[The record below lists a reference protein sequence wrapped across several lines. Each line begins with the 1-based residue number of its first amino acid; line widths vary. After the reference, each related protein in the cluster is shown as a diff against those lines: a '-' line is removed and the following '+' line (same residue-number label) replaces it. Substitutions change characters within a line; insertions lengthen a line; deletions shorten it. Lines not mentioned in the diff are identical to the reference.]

1 MNDILH
7 ANIFFIITSVVVV
20 VLAVFWAIIL
30 WYVIGIVRE
39 VRTIARRLSR
49 ASENIEKDF
58 NDFRTQVRAGGDK
71 VRSLGLTFFEFIVRK
86 ITAGPTRSKKRASK
100 VDSTEDDLVQ

>member
-39 VRTIARRLSR
+39 VRSIARRLST

-58 NDFRTQVRAGGDK
+58 NDFRMQVRAGGDR
-71 VRSLGLTFFEFIVRK
+71 VRSLRL
-86 ITAGPTRSKKRASK
+86 TAGSARSKKRPQK
-100 VDSTEDDLVQ
+100 VDATQDDLVQ

>member
-39 VRTIARRLSR
+39 VRSIARRLST

-58 NDFRTQVRAGGDK
+58 NDFRMQVRAGGDR
-71 VRSLGLTFFEFIVRK
+71 VRSLGLTFFEFMVRRL
-86 ITAGPTRSKKRASK
+86 TAGSARSKKRPPK
-100 VDSTEDDLVQ
+100 VDATQDDLVQ